1 MTDRQPPGEGWNWDD
16 LRLFLPV
23 ARAGSLTEA
32 ANLLDLSISTVAR
45 RLTQLEADL
54 GLTLFLRSQSG
65 YALTEDGTRL
75 FHKAEAVETAM
86 FGVNRLADAVAT
98 RGRVRVALPE
108 GFALQIIVPR
118 LAQFQQAHPAIGL
131 DLITGPFVVDLMRRE
146 SDIALRAAKPADNDL
161 VSRKLGEMAHGVYAT
176 RNLKKKQAQDLPKL
190 AWPAEMNRLPIAAET
205 ARWIQETNTAPTGTA
220 PSSQAA
226 LTLNAVNVL
235 IVAATAGLG
244 QVLLPCVIGDAVP
257 SLCRLAGPDGFF
269 TQEIF
274 LAFHRD
280 LRHNARVRAVADFL
294 ADSMLA
300 AAGRLAGTAAAD
312 QS

>member
-32 ANLLDLSISTVAR
+32 ASLLGLSISTVAR
-45 RLTQLEADL
+45 RLTQLETDL

-75 FHKAEAVETAM
+75 LHKAEAVETAM

-98 RGRVRVALPE
+98 RGRVRVDLPE

-118 LAQFQQAHPAIGL
+118 LGIFRRAHPAIGL

-146 SDIALRAAKPADNDL
+146 SDIALRVAKPADNDL
-161 VSRKLGEMAHGVYAT
+161 VSRRLGEMAHGVYAT
-176 RNLKKKQAQDLPKL
+176 RSLKKKQAEDLPKL

-205 ARWIQETNTAPTGTA
+205 ARWIQETDAVTVGQP
-220 PSSQAA
+220 A
-226 LTLNAVNVL
+226 LTLNATNVL
-235 IVAATAGLG
+235 IAAATAGLG
-244 QVLLPCVIGDAVP
+244 QALLPCVIGDAVP
-257 SLCRLAGPDGFF
+257 GLRRLAGPGGFF

-280 LRHNARVRAVADFL
+280 LRHNARIRAVGDFL

-300 AAGRLAGTAAAD
+300 AADRLAGRGVMEP
-312 QS
+312 S